1 MASVRRFSGTR
12 LRELREDRRILQ
24 DDLSHRLRTR
34 GFGTTQ
40 AQISRWESGQQ
51 PRAYILA
58 ALADELGVKVDELYG
73 DDEDEESAL
82 PLISDD
88 VLDALAFAIEAAREK
103 KARALA

>member
-24 DDLSHRLRTR
+24 DDLSHRLRIR

-82 PLISDD
+82 APDPVADLM
-88 VLDALAFAIEAAREK
+88 
-103 KARALA
+103 RALDRWHEYRLEKTRG